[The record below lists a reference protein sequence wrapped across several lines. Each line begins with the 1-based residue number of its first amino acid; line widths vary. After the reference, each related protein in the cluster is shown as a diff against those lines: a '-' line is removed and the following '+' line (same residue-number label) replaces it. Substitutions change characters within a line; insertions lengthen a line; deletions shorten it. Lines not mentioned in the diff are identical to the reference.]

1 MYIISEGRFIFIFDF
16 MNFLLHAFILFM
28 IESQIFDFGMKDSN
42 HGILLIKTG
51 CKIFRGDGEF
61 LSTGISEKT
70 HFLRIEIGIY
80 YMQFENICFINPNLS
95 YRFLN

>member
-1 MYIISEGRFIFIFDF
+1 
-16 MNFLLHAFILFM
+16 
-28 IESQIFDFGMKDSN
+28 
-42 HGILLIKTG
+42 LIKTG